1 MVFRGYVVSPWW
13 GLRDG
18 PRGVRSLQQYNDQAI
33 VSGHHFGSTAGDNF
47 AEKNVGLQRPF
58 EALLLQLRPLV
69 PPLMMIRL
77 APPLSCGIL
86 LFAVAPAVLPMGAQA
101 HSTGIYK
108 SEAEAKQ
115 RATELGCASV
125 HQNNG
130 RWMPC
135 SDEAEL
141 HRMLRKQ

>member
-1 MVFRGYVVSPWW
+1 MT
-13 GLRDG
+13 LLG
-18 PRGVRSLQQYNDQAI
+18 PRLC
-33 VSGHHFGSTAGDNF
+33 
-47 AEKNVGLQRPF
+47 
-58 EALLLQLRPLV
+58 
-69 PPLMMIRL
+69 
-77 APPLSCGIL
+77 CGL
-86 LFAVAPAVLPMGAQA
+86 LFLVAASAGLAVSVQA

-108 SEAEAKQ
+108 SEAAAKQ
-115 RATELGCASV
+115 RATELGCDSV

>member
-1 MVFRGYVVSPWW
+1 MA
-13 GLRDG
+13 
-18 PRGVRSLQQYNDQAI
+18 RS
-33 VSGHHFGSTAGDNF
+33 GS
-47 AEKNVGLQRPF
+47 R
-58 EALLLQLRPLV
+58 
-69 PPLMMIRL
+69 
-77 APPLSCGIL
+77 LSCGL
-86 LFAVAPAVLPMGAQA
+86 LLLAAVSVALPLSSEA

-108 SEAEAKQ
+108 SEAEAQQ
-115 RATELGCASV
+115 RAAELGCDSV

>member
-1 MVFRGYVVSPWW
+1 M
-13 GLRDG
+13 
-18 PRGVRSLQQYNDQAI
+18 I
-33 VSGHHFGSTAGDNF
+33 
-47 AEKNVGLQRPF
+47 
-58 EALLLQLRPLV
+58 
-69 PPLMMIRL
+69 IRL
-77 APPLSCGIL
+77 DPSLSCGIL
-86 LFAVAPAVLPMGAQA
+86 FFAVASAVLPISAQA

>member
-1 MVFRGYVVSPWW
+1 MTHFR
-13 GLRDG
+13 
-18 PRGVRSLQQYNDQAI
+18 PR
-33 VSGHHFGSTAGDNF
+33 
-47 AEKNVGLQRPF
+47 
-58 EALLLQLRPLV
+58 
-69 PPLMMIRL
+69 
-77 APPLSCGIL
+77 LSCGLL
-86 LFAVAPAVLPMGAQA
+86 LFAFSSVALPVSVQA

-115 RATELGCASV
+115 RAEELGCDSV

>member
-1 MVFRGYVVSPWW
+1 MTHFR
-13 GLRDG
+13 
-18 PRGVRSLQQYNDQAI
+18 PR
-33 VSGHHFGSTAGDNF
+33 
-47 AEKNVGLQRPF
+47 
-58 EALLLQLRPLV
+58 
-69 PPLMMIRL
+69 
-77 APPLSCGIL
+77 LSCGLL
-86 LFAVAPAVLPMGAQA
+86 LFAVFSAALPGGVLA
-101 HSTGIYK
+101 HGKGIYE

-115 RATELGCASV
+115 RATELGCDSV

>member
-1 MVFRGYVVSPWW
+1 MMARF
-13 GLRDG
+13 G
-18 PRGVRSLQQYNDQAI
+18 PCLSF
-33 VSGHHFGSTAGDNF
+33 S
-47 AEKNVGLQRPF
+47 
-58 EALLLQLRPLV
+58 LLLFT
-69 PPLMMIRL
+69 I
-77 APPLSCGIL
+77 LS
-86 LFAVAPAVLPMGAQA
+86 VALSLSSQA
-101 HSTGIYK
+101 HSTGIYE

-115 RATELGCASV
+115 RATELGCDSV

>member
-1 MVFRGYVVSPWW
+1 MT
-13 GLRDG
+13 L
-18 PRGVRSLQQYNDQAI
+18 L
-33 VSGHHFGSTAGDNF
+33 GS
-47 AEKNVGLQRPF
+47 
-58 EALLLQLRPLV
+58 
-69 PPLMMIRL
+69 RL
-77 APPLSCGIL
+77 CCGL
-86 LFAVAPAVLPMGAQA
+86 LFLAAASAGLAVSVQA

-115 RATELGCASV
+115 RATELGCDSV

>member
-1 MVFRGYVVSPWW
+1 
-13 GLRDG
+13 
-18 PRGVRSLQQYNDQAI
+18 
-33 VSGHHFGSTAGDNF
+33 
-47 AEKNVGLQRPF
+47 
-58 EALLLQLRPLV
+58 
-69 PPLMMIRL
+69 MMIRFDS
-77 APPLSCGIL
+77 PLSCGIFF
-86 LFAVAPAVLPMGAQA
+86 FAVASAVLPMGAQA
-101 HSTGIYK
+101 HSKGIYK

>member
-1 MVFRGYVVSPWW
+1 MT
-13 GLRDG
+13 
-18 PRGVRSLQQYNDQAI
+18 
-33 VSGHHFGSTAGDNF
+33 HF
-47 AEKNVGLQRPF
+47 
-58 EALLLQLRPLV
+58 RPL
-69 PPLMMIRL
+69 
-77 APPLSCGIL
+77 LSCGLL
-86 LFAVAPAVLPMGAQA
+86 LFAAVSVALPLSAQA

-108 SEAEAKQ
+108 SEAEAQQ
-115 RATELGCASV
+115 RAAELGCDSV

>member
-1 MVFRGYVVSPWW
+1 
-13 GLRDG
+13 
-18 PRGVRSLQQYNDQAI
+18 
-33 VSGHHFGSTAGDNF
+33 
-47 AEKNVGLQRPF
+47 
-58 EALLLQLRPLV
+58 
-69 PPLMMIRL
+69 MMIRL
-77 APPLSCGIL
+77 GPSLRCGLL
-86 LFAVAPAVLPMGAQA
+86 LFAVASAVLPMGALA
-101 HSTGIYK
+101 HSTGIYQ

-115 RATELGCASV
+115 RATELGCDSV

>member
-1 MVFRGYVVSPWW
+1 MT
-13 GLRDG
+13 LLG
-18 PRGVRSLQQYNDQAI
+18 PRLG
-33 VSGHHFGSTAGDNF
+33 
-47 AEKNVGLQRPF
+47 
-58 EALLLQLRPLV
+58 
-69 PPLMMIRL
+69 
-77 APPLSCGIL
+77 CGL
-86 LFAVAPAVLPMGAQA
+86 LFLAAASAGLAVSVQA

-115 RATELGCASV
+115 RATELGCDSV

>member
-1 MVFRGYVVSPWW
+1 MMALSC
-13 GLRDG
+13 
-18 PRGVRSLQQYNDQAI
+18 PRLSCSLL
-33 VSGHHFGSTAGDNF
+33 FF
-47 AEKNVGLQRPF
+47 AAASV
-58 EALLLQLRPLV
+58 AL
-69 PPLMMIRL
+69 
-77 APPLSCGIL
+77 PLSSE
-86 LFAVAPAVLPMGAQA
+86 A

-115 RATELGCASV
+115 RATELGCDSV

>member
-1 MVFRGYVVSPWW
+1 MMARFGPCLSCSLLLLAVVS
-13 GLRDG
+13 
-18 PRGVRSLQQYNDQAI
+18 VAQ
-33 VSGHHFGSTAGDNF
+33 
-47 AEKNVGLQRPF
+47 
-58 EALLLQLRPLV
+58 PL
-69 PPLMMIRL
+69 I
-77 APPLSCGIL
+77 S
-86 LFAVAPAVLPMGAQA
+86 QA
-101 HSTGIYK
+101 HSKGIYK

-115 RATELGCASV
+115 RATELGCDSV

>member
-1 MVFRGYVVSPWW
+1 MARS
-13 GLRDG
+13 G
-18 PRGVRSLQQYNDQAI
+18 PR
-33 VSGHHFGSTAGDNF
+33 
-47 AEKNVGLQRPF
+47 
-58 EALLLQLRPLV
+58 
-69 PPLMMIRL
+69 
-77 APPLSCGIL
+77 LSCGL
-86 LFAVAPAVLPMGAQA
+86 LLLAAVSVALPLGSEA
-101 HSTGIYK
+101 HTTGIYK

-115 RATELGCASV
+115 RAAELGCDSV

>member
-1 MVFRGYVVSPWW
+1 MARFAPHLSCELILFAAVS
-13 GLRDG
+13 L
-18 PRGVRSLQQYNDQAI
+18 SL
-33 VSGHHFGSTAGDNF
+33 
-47 AEKNVGLQRPF
+47 
-58 EALLLQLRPLV
+58 
-69 PPLMMIRL
+69 
-77 APPLSCGIL
+77 PLS
-86 LFAVAPAVLPMGAQA
+86 AQA
-101 HSTGIYK
+101 HSTGIYR

-115 RATELGCASV
+115 RATELGCDSV

>member
-1 MVFRGYVVSPWW
+1 MARFA
-13 GLRDG
+13 
-18 PRGVRSLQQYNDQAI
+18 PR
-33 VSGHHFGSTAGDNF
+33 
-47 AEKNVGLQRPF
+47 
-58 EALLLQLRPLV
+58 
-69 PPLMMIRL
+69 
-77 APPLSCGIL
+77 LSCELI
-86 LFAVAPAVLPMGAQA
+86 LFAAVSLSLPFSAQA
-101 HSTGIYK
+101 HSTGIYR

-115 RATELGCASV
+115 RATELDCDSV

>member
-1 MVFRGYVVSPWW
+1 MA
-13 GLRDG
+13 
-18 PRGVRSLQQYNDQAI
+18 RS
-33 VSGHHFGSTAGDNF
+33 GSRLSYG
-47 AEKNVGLQRPF
+47 
-58 EALLLQLRPLV
+58 LLL
-69 PPLMMIRL
+69 L
-77 APPLSCGIL
+77 AAVSVALPLSSE
-86 LFAVAPAVLPMGAQA
+86 A

-115 RATELGCASV
+115 RAAELGCDSV

-135 SDEAEL
+135 SNEAEL

>member
-1 MVFRGYVVSPWW
+1 M
-13 GLRDG
+13 LK
-18 PRGVRSLQQYNDQAI
+18 L
-33 VSGHHFGSTAGDNF
+33 
-47 AEKNVGLQRPF
+47 LL
-58 EALLLQLRPLV
+58 ALLLV
-69 PPLMMIRL
+69 AAASAGL
-77 APPLSCGIL
+77 AVS
-86 LFAVAPAVLPMGAQA
+86 VQA
-101 HSTGIYK
+101 HSKGIYE

-115 RATELGCASV
+115 RATELGCDLV

>member
-1 MVFRGYVVSPWW
+1 MMARF
-13 GLRDG
+13 G
-18 PRGVRSLQQYNDQAI
+18 PCLSF
-33 VSGHHFGSTAGDNF
+33 S
-47 AEKNVGLQRPF
+47 
-58 EALLLQLRPLV
+58 LLLFTILSVAL
-69 PPLMMIRL
+69 
-77 APPLSCGIL
+77 PLSS
-86 LFAVAPAVLPMGAQA
+86 QA
-101 HSTGIYK
+101 HSTGIYE

-115 RATELGCASV
+115 RATELGCDLV

>member
-1 MVFRGYVVSPWW
+1 MA
-13 GLRDG
+13 
-18 PRGVRSLQQYNDQAI
+18 RS
-33 VSGHHFGSTAGDNF
+33 GSC
-47 AEKNVGLQRPF
+47 
-58 EALLLQLRPLV
+58 
-69 PPLMMIRL
+69 
-77 APPLSCGIL
+77 LSCGL
-86 LFAVAPAVLPMGAQA
+86 LLLAAVLVALPLSSEA

-115 RATELGCASV
+115 RAAELGCDSV

>member
-1 MVFRGYVVSPWW
+1 MTHF
-13 GLRDG
+13 G
-18 PRGVRSLQQYNDQAI
+18 PR
-33 VSGHHFGSTAGDNF
+33 
-47 AEKNVGLQRPF
+47 
-58 EALLLQLRPLV
+58 
-69 PPLMMIRL
+69 
-77 APPLSCGIL
+77 LSCGLL
-86 LFAVAPAVLPMGAQA
+86 LFAFSSAALPGSVQA
-101 HSTGIYK
+101 HSKGIYK

-115 RATELGCASV
+115 RATELGCDSV